1 MEIEEFEKFFIKECE
16 ENNINFQ
23 NIEISKL
30 YIYMNEVLSW
40 NEKVNLTAKKKKK
53 EFIVKHFIDSLT
65 IINYI
70 ENGESVIDI
79 GTGAGFPGIPIKL
92 AREDSKVILVD
103 SVNKKLNI
111 IRDIIPKLNIDQI
124 ECIHSRAEDLAQ
136 NKMYREA
143 FDNVVS
149 RAVSNLTTLVEY
161 MLPFA
166 KIGGKIICMKGPNYE
181 EELKE
186 SMKAIKVLGGALE
199 KIESRNVDNELERN
213 LIIIKKEKPT
223 PKQYPRGQGKPL
235 KNPLK

>member
-40 NEKVNLTAKKKKK
+40 NEKVNLTAIKEKK

-103 SVNKKLNI
+103 SVNKNI
-111 IRDIIPKLNIDQI
+111 TII
-124 ECIHSRAEDLAQ
+124 S
-136 NKMYREA
+136 
-143 FDNVVS
+143 
-149 RAVSNLTTLVEY
+149 
-161 MLPFA
+161 
-166 KIGGKIICMKGPNYE
+166 
-181 EELKE
+181 
-186 SMKAIKVLGGALE
+186 
-199 KIESRNVDNELERN
+199 
-213 LIIIKKEKPT
+213 
-223 PKQYPRGQGKPL
+223 
-235 KNPLK
+235 